1 MPHRGRLVALALAVL
16 VALGVT
22 ASASA
27 ASQLSLDHY
36 SATVAQDVYLGLLD
50 RGYDITAAED
60 LRSGEVALQLVLTP
74 GQVRELGTQGVRA
87 KLIRNAY
94 GRTARQE
101 AAFQRSAGFNVWRD
115 YDSAD
120 GMRAETYRMA
130 NENRDIAEVVRI
142 GRTVQ
147 GREIVALRLTK
158 GARGVKDGKRDAV
171 LYSSAQHAR
180 EWISPEINRRLASW
194 YIERY
199 RAGDKSIKR
208 LLKSTELWFV
218 LVANPDGYQ
227 YTFSSPAVRLWR
239 KTLRDNNG
247 NGTIEVG
254 DGVDPN
260 RNFEKHWN
268 YDSEGSSGIPS
279 SDTYRGPGPASE
291 PETQAM
297 QGLLDR
303 IGFVFQV
310 NYHSAGRWLL
320 YPEGWQ
326 IGTPTQDDPIY
337 FALSGNLDNPAIGSP
352 ATGDAFHP
360 GVSSDVLYVT
370 NGETTDYAHV
380 EAGTL
385 AWTPELSE
393 GCDGCGFVFPDD
405 DALVQEEFVRN
416 LDFAL
421 SVAKSANDPDDPKSS
436 LGIETKPFY
445 LRSDDTYKTGMP
457 LVNFDFALSY
467 GNPQEVRVLAKRA
480 LGKVTLKYRING
492 GRTRSGRTF
501 EWRGGE
507 KYGGQTDRYYRIVRG
522 WVRGTEAG
530 DSVQVW
536 FEAKSDRKHDKKA
549 RNRKNGRNGGKKIVR
564 SDSFTYSVVSDS
576 NRRVLVLAAEDYTGA
591 SPVQAPGPHYL
602 QAYLDALA
610 QNGIGADVYDVDA
623 RGRRAPDAL
632 GVLSHYDAVIWYT
645 GNDVI
650 TREPGWGPGNAS
662 RLAMDEILEIR
673 DYLNEGGRVLYTGQ
687 NAGVQYASPQLQV
700 YDPTAANAQCGA
712 LPPTVDPRRCLI
724 LAGSPSSDLQNDV
737 LEYWFGAFKLNGG
750 AGVNPAGGFFEIDGV
765 DTPFSALSWMLDA
778 LPGAANNANSFI
790 TTSGILPPSEYPQFT
805 SWVSARYDRPG
816 GPFAPRTGTNYVY
829 SQIADVTYKRLT
841 RTISVPATGSKTLSF
856 WTSFDTEHDWDFVFV
871 EARTPGGNNWT
882 TLPDVSSSGPGDP
895 ILTSQSTGPNAP
907 NSSSCASGWNT
918 LHPQVNHYTTYDG
931 VNTCTPTGTTGVW
944 HAASGNSGGWHEW
957 TVDLSAYTGQVEI
970 SIAYASDWAVQG
982 LGVFIDDITLPS
994 GETTSF
1000 ETDLGGWTP
1009 TQPATSAPN
1018 ANNYIR
1024 TTAAGFPEAA
1034 VVATPDTLLMG
1045 FGFERIHD
1053 ANVRRDVMGRAMAY
1067 LLRP

>member
-1 MPHRGRLVALALAVL
+1 MRHLRLVALALAAL
-16 VALGVT
+16 VALGAT
-22 ASASA
+22 ASAGA
-27 ASQLSLDHY
+27 ASQRLSLDFY
-36 SATVAQDVYLGLLD
+36 EATVDPGVYRSLLD
-50 RGYDITAAED
+50 KGYDITSAED
-60 LRSGEVALQLVLTP
+60 LRSGKVALELVLSR
-74 GQVRELGTQGVRA
+74 GQVRELGTLGVRT
-87 KLIRNAY
+87 KLVRNAY

-115 YDSAD
+115 YDSPD

-130 NENRDIAEVVRI
+130 SEHSGIAEVVRI
-142 GRTVQ
+142 GRSVQ
-147 GREIVALRLTK
+147 GREIIALRLTH
-158 GARGVKDGKRDAV
+158 GARRVKDGKRDAV

-180 EWISPEINRRLASW
+180 EWISPEINRRLAAW
-194 YIERY
+194 FIERY
-199 RAGDKSIKR
+199 DAGDRSIKR
-208 LLKSTELWFV
+208 LLRTTELWFV
-218 LVANPDGYQ
+218 FVANPDGYQ
-227 YTFSSPAVRLWR
+227 YTFSSPDVRLWR

-260 RNFEKHWN
+260 RNFAEHWN
-268 YDSEGSSGIPS
+268 YDNERSTGCPTSE
-279 SDTYRGPGPASE
+279 TYRGPSAASE

-337 FALSGNLDNPAIGSP
+337 FALSGNLDNPAIGSQ

-380 EAGTL
+380 ENGTL

-393 GCDGCGFVFPDD
+393 GCTGCGFVFPDD
-405 DALVQEEFVRN
+405 EALVQEEFVRN

-421 SVAKSANDPDDPKSS
+421 SVAKSANDPDDPESS

-445 LRSDDTYKTGMP
+445 LRSDDTYKAGMP
-457 LVNFDFALSY
+457 LVNFDFPYSY
-467 GNPQEVRVLAKRA
+467 GNPQEVRILAKRA
-480 LGKVTLKYRING
+480 IGKVTLKYRING
-492 GRTRSGRTF
+492 GRTRSGKTF

-507 KYGGQTDRYYRIVRG
+507 KYGGETDRYYRIVRG

-536 FEAKSDRKHDKKA
+536 FEAKSDRRHDKKA
-549 RNRKNGRNGGKKIVR
+549 RKKRKNARGAGPRTIR

-591 SPVQAPGPHYL
+591 SPPQAPGPHYL
-602 QAYLDALA
+602 QTYLDALA
-610 QNGIGADVYDVDA
+610 QNGIAADVYDVDA

-673 DYLNEGGRVLYTGQ
+673 DYLNEGGRVLYTGM
-687 NAGVQYASPQLQV
+687 NAGVQYASPQLQT
-700 YDPTAANAQCGA
+700 YDPTAANAQCSA
-712 LPPTVDPRRCLI
+712 LPDTVDPRRCLI

-750 AGVNPAGGFFEIDGV
+750 AGLSDDGFFEIDGV
-765 DTPFSALSWMLDA
+765 DTPFTALSWTLDA
-778 LPGAANNANSFI
+778 LTAADNANSFI

-805 SWVSARYDRPG
+805 SWVAGRYDRPG
-816 GPFAPRTGTNYVY
+816 GPFAPRTGENYVY
-829 SQIADVTYKRLT
+829 SQIADVAYKRLT
-841 RTISVPATGSKTLSF
+841 RTISVPATGNQTLSF

-871 EARTPGGNNWT
+871 EARTPGGSDWT
-882 TLPDVSSSGPGDP
+882 TLPDTSSSGPSDP
-895 ILTSQSTGPNAP
+895 VLTSQSTG
-907 NSSSCASGWNT
+907 SSCASGWNS
-918 LHPQVNHYTTYDG
+918 LHPQLEHYQTYDG
-931 VNTCTPTGTTGVW
+931 VTTCTPTGSTGVW
-944 HAASGNSGGWHEW
+944 HGASGNSGGWHEW
-957 TVDLSAYTGQVEI
+957 TVDLSRWAGQPVEI
-970 SIAYASDWAVQG
+970 SIAYATDWAVQN
-982 LGVFIDDITLPS
+982 LGVFIDDVTLPS

-1000 ETDLGGWTP
+1000 EADLGGWTP
-1009 TQPATSAPN
+1009 TQPASTAPN
-1018 ANNYIR
+1018 ANTFIR
-1024 TTAAGFPEAA
+1024 TTAAGFPEGA
-1034 VVATPDTLLMG
+1034 VVATTDTLLMG

-1053 ANVRRDVMGRAMAY
+1053 ANVRTEVMGRAMAY